1 MWAEDEVSGRNGRW
15 AQGSCLKLGGATLDV
30 RQAEGRSSEV
40 SAHLRI
46 CGEPSRPQHR
56 GTGECPTERAD
67 GEKAYGAATYA
78 GAKRSKVAQDSS
90 DCPAH

>member
-15 AQGSCLKLGGATLDV
+15 ARRSCLKLGGSVLDV
-30 RQAEGRSSEV
+30 RGMEGRSSEAD
-40 SAHLRI
+40 SHSRI

-67 GEKAYGAATYA
+67 GQKAYGAATYA
-78 GAKRSKVAQDSS
+78 GAKRSKAAQDSS
-90 DCPAH
+90 DCSAY